1 MAVKSARSIKVV
13 RIMKRVLF
21 VSLFIFVLEYS
32 SRATRIPSLI
42 GYYGFEVAL
51 VSILIII
58 LSIFAILG
66 AVIADRAVSKGRS
79 WSAFFWLSMLFSPLI
94 MFVIVST
101 IQVDQSQL
109 TVGVRSCPKCAEPV
123 KIEAILCKHC
133 GSDIQ

>member
-1 MAVKSARSIKVV
+1 MALKSAKSIKVV

-21 VSLFIFVLEYS
+21 VSLFIFVWEYL
-32 SRATRIPSLI
+32 SRTTPLPSI
-42 GYYGFEVAL
+42 GGYYGTEVVL
-51 VSILIII
+51 ILIPIII
-58 LSIFAILG
+58 LSLFAILG
-66 AVIADRAVSKGRS
+66 ALIADRAFSKGRS

-101 IQVDQSQL
+101 MQVDQSQL
-109 TVGVRSCPKCAEPV
+109 TVGVKSCPKCAEPV

>member
-1 MAVKSARSIKVV
+1 MAVKSVKSVKVV

-21 VSLFIFVLEYS
+21 FSLFIFVLEYS
-32 SRATRIPSLI
+32 SRTTRLPSLI
-42 GYYGFEVAL
+42 GYYGTEVAL
-51 VSILIII
+51 IALLIIM
-58 LSIFAILG
+58 LSLFAILG
-66 AVIADRAVSKGRS
+66 SMIADRAFSKGRS

-109 TVGVRSCPKCAEPV
+109 TVGVKSCPKCAEPV

>member
-1 MAVKSARSIKVV
+1 MAVKSVKSVKVV

-21 VSLFIFVLEYS
+21 VSLFIFVWEYL
-32 SRATRIPSLI
+32 SRTTPLPSIGFNGARVLI
-42 GYYGFEVAL
+42 L
-51 VSILIII
+51 ITIII
-58 LSIFAILG
+58 LSLFAILG
-66 AVIADRAVSKGRS
+66 AMIADRAFSKGRS

-109 TVGVRSCPKCAEPV
+109 TVGVKSCPKCAEPV

>member
-1 MAVKSARSIKVV
+1 MALKSAKSIKVV

-21 VSLFIFVLEYS
+21 VSLFIFVWEYL
-32 SRATRIPSLI
+32 SRTTPLPSI
-42 GYYGFEVAL
+42 GGYYGTEVVL
-51 VSILIII
+51 ILIPIII
-58 LSIFAILG
+58 LSLFAILG
-66 AVIADRAVSKGRS
+66 ALIADRAFSKGRS

-109 TVGVRSCPKCAEPV
+109 TVGIKSCPKCAEPV

-133 GSDIQ
+133 GSSI